1 MSPGESPAAALTR
14 LVNGYQI
21 SHALH
26 AAAAL
31 GIADLLAAGTSSI
44 IDLAAATETQPDPLY
59 RLLRALAAA
68 GVFHEHPDRRFT
80 LTAMGDCLRS
90 DAPDPVAPWALHAG
104 QPYVHRA
111 WEALPHSLR
120 TGETAFRHAHGVD
133 VWDYRA
139 RHPEQSAIFDRAM
152 SGISRRVAEAVVNT
166 HDFGRYRHVVDV
178 GGGEGA
184 LLATI
189 LAAHPAIC
197 GVLFD
202 LPHVVA
208 RAAPVLDAAGV
219 GTRCDVVAG
228 DFFAGVPAGGDAYV
242 LKGILHDWDDPAATA
257 ILRACRRAIAPGGTL
272 LVIERLIA
280 PPNEGADAK
289 FSDLNMLVVPGGR
302 ERTRQEFKSL
312 FLASG
317 FRPTDVIE
325 TGTRMSVLRAEPI
338 DHTREA

>member
-1 MSPGESPAAALTR
+1 MNTGESPAAALTR

-31 GIADLLAAGTSSI
+31 GIADLLAVGTDSV
-44 IDLAAATETQPDPLY
+44 IDLATATGTRPDPLY

-68 GVFHEHPDRRFT
+68 GVFMELRDRRFT
-80 LTAMGDCLRS
+80 LTAMGECLRS
-90 DAPDPVAPWALHAG
+90 DAPDPVAPWAMHAG
-104 QPYVHRA
+104 QAYVHRA

-166 HDFGRYRHVVDV
+166 CDFGSFRHVVDV

-189 LAAHPAIC
+189 LAAHPGAC

-219 GTRCDVVAG
+219 AARCDIVAG
-228 DFFAGVPAGGDAYV
+228 DFFTSVPQGGDAYV
-242 LKGILHDWDDPAATA
+242 LKGILHDWDDTAATT
-257 ILRACRRAIAPGGTL
+257 ILRACRRAVGPGGAL

-280 PPNEGADAK
+280 PPNQGADAK
-289 FSDLNMLVVPGGR
+289 FSDLNMLVLPGGR
-302 ERTRQEFKSL
+302 ERTLHEFASL

-317 FRPTDVIE
+317 FRLIDVGA
-325 TGTRMSVLRAEPI
+325 TGTRMSVLRAQPI
-338 DHTREA
+338 DHPHEA

>member
-1 MSPGESPAAALTR
+1 MTAGESPAAALTR

-26 AAAAL
+26 ATAAL
-31 GIADLLAAGTSSI
+31 GVADLLAAGMTSVV
-44 IDLAAATETQPDPLY
+44 DLATATETQAAPLY

-68 GVFHEHPDRRFT
+68 GVFHELPDRHFT
-80 LTAMGDCLRS
+80 LTAMGECLRS
-90 DAPDPVAPWALHAG
+90 DASDPVAPWAMLAG

-166 HDFGRYRHVVDV
+166 CDFGRFHRVVDV

-184 LLATI
+184 LLAHI
-189 LAAHPAIC
+189 LATHPTVS

-202 LPHVVA
+202 LPHVVS
-208 RAAPVLDAAGV
+208 RATPLLDAAGV
-219 GTRCDVVAG
+219 TGRCDVVAG
-228 DFFAGVPAGGDAYV
+228 DFFTGVPEGGDAYV
-242 LKGILHDWDDPAATA
+242 LKGILHDWDDPAATS
-257 ILRACRRAIAPGGTL
+257 ILRACRRAIAPGGAL

-289 FSDLNMLVVPGGR
+289 FSDLNMLVLPGGG
-302 ERTRQEFKSL
+302 ERTRDEFNTL
-312 FLASG
+312 FIVSG
-317 FRPTDVIE
+317 FRPIDVLA
-325 TGTRMSVLRAEPI
+325 TGTRMSVLRAEPVEHAVE
-338 DHTREA
+338 D